1 MRTVVERLRLPLL
14 LLGILFLLGL
24 QLYAAEL
31 RGAAFM
37 LYAWANSLSFA
48 LSEPINELRLG
59 LGVPALGAF
68 LLGLLAATAPCQ
80 LSTNAAALAIFSGD
94 AVRGRSWKRVALFL
108 SGKTLVYLTL
118 AGVAVWVFGG
128 SFSAP
133 GSLFMGVRRVLGPL
147 MILLG
152 LFMLGW
158 LRLRLP
164 LPTGA
169 ASRLKTWAEARG
181 GAIGAFGLGTAFG
194 LAFCPTL
201 FWLFF
206 GLMLPTAIASSTGVL
221 FPALFALG
229 TAAPLLLMLALLGRA
244 GQKREVMGGMRRFN
258 RVLTVVAGVILVLA
272 GLYDTVVY
280 WFV

>member
-1 MRTVVERLRLPLL
+1 
-14 LLGILFLLGL
+14 
-24 QLYAAEL
+24 
-31 RGAAFM
+31 
-37 LYAWANSLSFA
+37 
-48 LSEPINELRLG
+48 
-59 LGVPALGAF
+59 
-68 LLGLLAATAPCQ
+68 
-80 LSTNAAALAIFSGD
+80 
-94 AVRGRSWKRVALFL
+94 
-108 SGKTLVYLTL
+108 
-118 AGVAVWVFGG
+118 
-128 SFSAP
+128 
-133 GSLFMGVRRVLGPL
+133 MGVRRALGPL